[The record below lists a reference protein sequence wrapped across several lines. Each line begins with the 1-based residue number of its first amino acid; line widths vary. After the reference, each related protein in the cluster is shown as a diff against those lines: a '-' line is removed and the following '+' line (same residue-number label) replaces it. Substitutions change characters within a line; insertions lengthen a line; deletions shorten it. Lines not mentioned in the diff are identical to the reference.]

1 MPSQCASTQYVLTNN
16 RYCADARRRVS
27 GLWVEKSGSI
37 AIVFALMFIVCTSLV
52 GGAIDFGRV
61 LSVKSRLQN
70 ALDAASLAA
79 TVRLVN
85 DPAHDA
91 DSAIA
96 TAQRHFAVSMAAV
109 PGAALSHSLDP
120 QTQTIALVG
129 TVRLATPF
137 LSVLGIEHVRLEAA
151 AEATG
156 TEGVSGGGSDNEVE
170 IALMLDVTGSMGS
183 SAGDGTTK
191 IKALKRAA
199 TNFVDILLPETGKP
213 RARIALAPF
222 SANVN
227 LGDTY
232 IQLATGQPL
241 VKTDTSTTEYQCNP
255 VEVCQPATCAHYHT
269 NGKNKGQC
277 KKWND
282 PGCTIQ
288 YSTCTATSSSTKYLS
303 RCITERTGDERFTDA
318 EPVGSGLFP
327 ATWKTSASS
336 ARACTPGDQ
345 IVPLT
350 SNKLK
355 LKNTIDEFTANGSTA
370 GHLGTAWAWYMLSPR
385 WSSVFGGE
393 HMPRPYGAEKLKKIA
408 VLMTDGE
415 FNLFYA
421 KNGSGSAVQGDSVA
435 QAKALCDGMKDAGI
449 EVYTVGFKLNNATA
463 IATMKYCASGDDHVF
478 LAEDSVTLDAA
489 FRDVAFRA
497 VPIRLTK

>member
-1 MPSQCASTQYVLTNN
+1 VPSQCASTQYVLTNN

-96 TAQRHFAVSMAAV
+96 TARRHFAVSMAAV

-137 LSVLGIEHVRLEAA
+137 LSVLGIEYVRLEAA

-199 TNFVDILLPETGKP
+199 TNFVDILLPETGK
-213 RARIALAPF
+213 RRGQDCLAPF

-232 IQLATGQPL
+232 IQLAPANLGQDRYVNHGVPMQTRRGL
-241 VKTDTSTTEYQCNP
+241 PT
-255 VEVCQPATCAHYHT
+255 ATCAHYHT